1 MVDTDKRLTNA
12 IRELDNATLP
22 DKQPT
27 RNSIAA
33 CVEEPVAW
41 LRNDMDPQERLTFV
55 QHAAWKHH
63 VWTVCQQ
70 VIPSWSFI
78 FTATSASLVT
88 ALEATL
94 FGVGIECEKG
104 DQDALLCNMAQIS
117 LPIILDCLQVV
128 DNARLDAL
136 HLYERLLKQ
145 SISEPL
151 FPAYMHYNGLDDPR
165 FFCSLI
171 CSFPAK
177 LANAFG
183 LEKQSDWYQD
193 TYVYMGTRYG
203 MKRWLIHHVGI
214 FIHL

>member
-1 MVDTDKRLTNA
+1 MVGTYTRLANT
-12 IRELDNATLP
+12 IRDLDNATLP

-27 RNSIAA
+27 RDTITT
-33 CVEEPVAW
+33 CLEEPIAW
-41 LRNDMDPQERLTFV
+41 LQNDMTPREQLAFV

-70 VIPSWSFI
+70 VIPTWSFV
-78 FTATSASLVT
+78 FSSTT
-88 ALEATL
+88 ALKATL
-94 FGVGIECEKG
+94 FGIGIQVDK
-104 DQDALLCNMAQIS
+104 DDRDALLCTMTQIS

-136 HLYERLLKQ
+136 HLYERLLKR

-151 FPAYMHYNGLDDPR
+151 FSTFIRYDGLDDPR

-193 TYVYMGTRYG
+193 TYVSTVHDT
-203 MKRWLIHHVGI
+203 I
-214 FIHL
+214 